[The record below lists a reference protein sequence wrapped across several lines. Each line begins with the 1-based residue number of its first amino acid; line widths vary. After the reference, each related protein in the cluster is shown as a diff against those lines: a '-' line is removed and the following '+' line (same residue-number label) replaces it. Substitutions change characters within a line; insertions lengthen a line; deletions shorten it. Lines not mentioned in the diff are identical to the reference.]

1 MKARGAA
8 ATLALAALATTA
20 SVAFAATLGISSQ
33 RLTTVT
39 KASTVPA
46 STCNVANASEDTWVN
61 EGSQTQTN
69 GNATALNVRSALL
82 SDRRTFVKFDLS
94 SCAIP
99 STARVTS
106 AALKL
111 YLSIAPPSSRTHQV
125 WRVTSAWSEAT
136 LDWSPQPSLAGAATA
151 STATGTTAGVT
162 ISWTVTN
169 DVQTWVQ
176 GTANH
181 GWRVNDQTED
191 SITQQHAE
199 YRSSE
204 YATAAQRPNLD
215 ITYYR

>member
-1 MKARGAA
+1 MSARGAA
-8 ATLALAALATTA
+8 TTLALAALVTTA

-39 KASTVPA
+39 KASTVPS
-46 STCNVANASEDTWVN
+46 STCNLANASEDTWVN
-61 EGSQTQTN
+61 EGSQNQTN
-69 GNATALNVRSALL
+69 GNATALSVRSAL

-106 AALKL
+106 ATLKL
-111 YLSIAPPSSRTHQV
+111 FLSIAPPSSRTHQV

-136 LDWSPQPSLAGAATA
+136 LDWNPQPSLAGAATA

-162 ISWTVTN
+162 LSWTVTN
-169 DVQTWVQ
+169 DVQTWAQ

-181 GWRVNDQTED
+181 GWRVNDQTEG
-191 SITQQHAE
+191 SVTQQHAE

-204 YATAAQRPNLD
+204 FATAAQRPKLD
-215 ITYYR
+215 ITYYP

>member
-1 MKARGAA
+1 MSARGAA
-8 ATLALAALATTA
+8 TTLALTALVTTA

-39 KASTVPA
+39 KASTVPS
-46 STCNVANASEDTWVN
+46 STCNLANASEDTWVN
-61 EGSQTQTN
+61 EGSQNQTN
-69 GNATALNVRSALL
+69 GNATALSVRSAL

-106 AALKL
+106 ATLKL
-111 YLSIAPPSSRTHQV
+111 FLSIAPPSSRTHQV

-136 LDWSPQPSLAGAATA
+136 LDWNPQPSLAGAATA

-162 ISWTVTN
+162 LSWTVTN
-169 DVQTWVQ
+169 DVQTWAQ

-181 GWRVNDQTED
+181 GWRVNDQTEG
-191 SITQQHAE
+191 SVTQQHAE

-204 YATAAQRPNLD
+204 FATAAQRPKLD
-215 ITYYR
+215 ITYYP